1 LYNEPFQQNRL
12 EKAKLLHSRYNP
24 QAEADRYISSL
35 SLGENILF
43 FILIEPG
50 LGYITASLKTKF
62 PKAKVIAL
70 HIEQPIN
77 EMTVKNPDSQWYLE
91 TGTSVQDFLETEIP
105 DTKAEE
111 IRLIEWRPAL
121 SVYGQAYLAL
131 LKETVEFIKRVDASA
146 RTYSTFGQRW
156 FRNFF
161 KNLDISKSF
170 ICPTPHSR
178 PVLVTGA
185 GPGLEDTIPF
195 IKEKRDEFFILASSS
210 SAAALINEDIT
221 PNLVISIDGTTW
233 AKVHLYEL
241 FRLKNASP
249 PPLAAALTAAL
260 PSQYENFPL
269 MLISDGSFWQ
279 TLILNEL
286 KIPFIA
292 LPQRGTV
299 SASAL
304 DMAFVISEGEIFFT
318 GFDLANRD
326 IRSHARPY
334 CLDRFMEEG
343 AGRINPFYSQVYK
356 RSSLLK
362 EGGSY
367 GIYASWFK
375 KQLSNYPKRLHSLG
389 ENNQVFSSIE
399 TSIETSIKCGS
410 GNSSRTLRD
419 EKASVSFETFTKKGN
434 YSQKAYIILEKA
446 LKKSNH
452 SEILQKELIPMLF
465 KGDERKSKPK
475 IDELIDILA
484 GFRRGEKNG

>member
-170 ICPTPHSR
+170 I
-178 PVLVTGA
+178 
-185 GPGLEDTIPF
+185 
-195 IKEKRDEFFILASSS
+195 
-210 SAAALINEDIT
+210 
-221 PNLVISIDGTTW
+221 
-233 AKVHLYEL
+233 
-241 FRLKNASP
+241 
-249 PPLAAALTAAL
+249 
-260 PSQYENFPL
+260 
-269 MLISDGSFWQ
+269 
-279 TLILNEL
+279 
-286 KIPFIA
+286 
-292 LPQRGTV
+292 
-299 SASAL
+299 
-304 DMAFVISEGEIFFT
+304 
-318 GFDLANRD
+318 
-326 IRSHARPY
+326 
-334 CLDRFMEEG
+334 
-343 AGRINPFYSQVYK
+343 
-356 RSSLLK
+356 
-362 EGGSY
+362 
-367 GIYASWFK
+367 
-375 KQLSNYPKRLHSLG
+375 
-389 ENNQVFSSIE
+389 
-399 TSIETSIKCGS
+399 
-410 GNSSRTLRD
+410 
-419 EKASVSFETFTKKGN
+419 
-434 YSQKAYIILEKA
+434 
-446 LKKSNH
+446 
-452 SEILQKELIPMLF
+452 
-465 KGDERKSKPK
+465 
-475 IDELIDILA
+475 
-484 GFRRGEKNG
+484 